1 MIKIFSIIEIIDA
14 SKSLIDHDEV
24 NKKKLITDEP
34 ILIKDH
40 NKVFDATSEPRD
52 EKIFKNSIPKDIEN
66 IILEAENSQITNK
79 PTNEYRQGDLH
90 SSNELKV
97 TIDEL
102 VESMHKTF
110 SKKIKKNT
118 LKLILELRE
127 EIIFLTKNISL
138 LENKKKEEEFNKV
151 ILKKDFFD
159 LRYRENELKNDIKN
173 IQTNFS
179 LLREQNENLNLDY
192 TLLKEQNKNLN
203 LDYALLKEQNRK
215 LNEEHI
221 LLKNNFFGLRKI
233 LIQLKEQTIILR
245 NNNIKINTQLNKVN
259 QNKGEEEK
267 LRERNKVLE
276 KNINYLKVN
285 TNNHNQEDNINN
297 LENKIKY
304 YQAENIRISSKL
316 VESDKRFETAKESL
330 NELQKHKSDLIE
342 KINSINEVIKN
353 ENIITSVFHNDLE
366 EGEIKVIDSNKPA
379 KKSKNDLDQKIQDLF
394 IK

>member
-1 MIKIFSIIEIIDA
+1 
-14 SKSLIDHDEV
+14 
-24 NKKKLITDEP
+24 
-34 ILIKDH
+34 
-40 NKVFDATSEPRD
+40 
-52 EKIFKNSIPKDIEN
+52 
-66 IILEAENSQITNK
+66 
-79 PTNEYRQGDLH
+79 
-90 SSNELKV
+90 
-97 TIDEL
+97 
-102 VESMHKTF
+102 
-110 SKKIKKNT
+110 
-118 LKLILELRE
+118 
-127 EIIFLTKNISL
+127 
-138 LENKKKEEEFNKV
+138 
-151 ILKKDFFD
+151 

-221 LLKNNFFGLRKI
+221 LLKNNFFGLRKM